1 MQLMGKYIFIRHGE
15 SNINVLG
22 ILSGDSD
29 VSGLTEKGMAQ
40 ARRTAE
46 QLSGIK
52 IDGIISSPLKRAF
65 ETAKIIGEVLNID
78 VKTDERLIEVN
89 LGRAKEKKI
98 NEFTNPLYPNSH
110 ITGSIRNL
118 IGMEDWDDMIS
129 RVKSAMDSF
138 NGKYIFVSH
147 SDPIRAIASYYLGWT
162 EDDSFGIDIKNASM
176 TVIDSDKNKVLC
188 LGAINLD
195 PEIKKLFY

>member
-1 MQLMGKYIFIRHGE
+1 MGKYIFIRHGE

-22 ILSGDSD
+22 VLSGDSD

-98 NEFTNPLYPNSH
+98 NEFT
-110 ITGSIRNL
+110 
-118 IGMEDWDDMIS
+118 
-129 RVKSAMDSF
+129 
-138 NGKYIFVSH
+138 
-147 SDPIRAIASYYLGWT
+147 
-162 EDDSFGIDIKNASM
+162 
-176 TVIDSDKNKVLC
+176 
-188 LGAINLD
+188 
-195 PEIKKLFY
+195 